1 MGLIDELKKTEN
13 LQGEELD
20 AALLSI
26 KEKYNSPADRET
38 IKAYL
43 MGECRE
49 IKEEL
54 LQVNANLKGMVI
66 KEQLKDSYEILPIS
80 YIAKNYFNKS
90 SAWLYQRING
100 TKVRGRV
107 YTLNEKEKSIFND
120 ALRDIAKQIGSL
132 SIG

>member
-1 MGLIDELKKTEN
+1 MGLIDELKKTST

-26 KEKYNSPADRET
+26 KEKYISPEDKAF
-38 IKAYL
+38 IKAFL
-43 MGECRE
+43 IGECAL
-49 IKEEL
+49 IKEDI
-54 LQVNANLKGMVI
+54 LQVNADIKGLII
-66 KEQLKDSYEILPIS
+66 KEQLKDTYDILPIS

-90 SAWLYQRING
+90 AAWLYQRING

-120 ALRDIAKQIGSL
+120 ALQDISKQIGSL

>member
-1 MGLIDELKKTEN
+1 MGLIDELKKTST
-13 LQGEELD
+13 LDGEELD

-26 KEKYNSPADRET
+26 KEKYTSPADRET

-43 MGECRE
+43 MGECQE

-54 LQVNANLKGMVI
+54 LQVNAELKGLVI
-66 KEQLKDSYEILPIS
+66 KELLKSKYEILPIS

-90 SAWLYQRING
+90 TAWLYQRING

-120 ALRDIAKQIGSL
+120 ALQDIAKQISSL

>member
-1 MGLIDELKKTEN
+1 MGLIDELKKTST
-13 LQGEELD
+13 LDGEELD

-26 KEKYNSPADRET
+26 KEKYNSPTDRET

-43 MGECRE
+43 MGECQE

-54 LQVNANLKGMVI
+54 LQVNAELKGMVI
-66 KEQLKDSYEILPIS
+66 KEQLKSKYEILPIS
-80 YIAKNYFNKS
+80 YIARNYFNKS
-90 SAWLYQRING
+90 TAWLYQRING

-120 ALRDIAKQIGSL
+120 ALQDIAKQISSL
-132 SIG
+132 SID

>member
-1 MGLIDELKKTEN
+1 MGLIDELKKTNN

-26 KEKYNSPADRET
+26 KEKYNSSSDRET

-54 LQVNANLKGMVI
+54 LQVNANLKDMVI

-120 ALRDIAKQIGSL
+120 ALQDIAKQIGSL